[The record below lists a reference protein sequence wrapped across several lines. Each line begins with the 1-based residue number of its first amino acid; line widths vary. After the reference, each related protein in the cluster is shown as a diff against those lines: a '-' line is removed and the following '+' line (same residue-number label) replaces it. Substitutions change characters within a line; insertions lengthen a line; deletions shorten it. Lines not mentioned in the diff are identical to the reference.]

1 MYQDIESLQDSDNL
15 WEELYEMAR
24 QSLYDDQND
33 LPTGI
38 RKLAPFVEM
47 DMKVYN
53 AGIQGYFSQ
62 CEADG
67 CLNQS
72 FDRVCDSLT
81 EFGALST
88 VQLLRKAQAIWDRE
102 STSGS
107 GKDSW
112 DLLAELFQ
120 PINSSYFSLAEDR
133 GTEIASYALLHPDQ
147 FVHKTPRN

>member
-24 QSLYDDQND
+24 QSLYDDQD
-33 LPTGI
+33 DFPTGI

-72 FDRVCDSLT
+72 LDRVCDSLT
-81 EFGALST
+81 EFGAHST
-88 VQLLRKAQAIWDRE
+88 VQLLRKARAIWDRE
-102 STSGS
+102 STSDS
-107 GKDSW
+107 GIESW
-112 DLLAELFQ
+112 NHLSELLH
-120 PINSSYFSLAEDR
+120 PINSDYHASAEDR
-133 GTEIASYALLHPDQ
+133 GTEIASYALLHPNQ
-147 FVHKTPRN
+147 FVHESPRN